1 VDFFPLL
8 YISFQWQVGP
18 IAIAKRNGVWEVA
31 RGEAARLFNHVKLS
45 VRTKWFRLMLQQFLK
60 DARVCHV
67 TCTTRP
73 FSQWVCCHRGALGF
87 QIRDDVFQRVEEFL
101 HEQLGT
107 PATGSGKLLERVHGI

>member
-1 VDFFPLL
+1 M
-8 YISFQWQVGP
+8 
-18 IAIAKRNGVWEVA
+18 WEVA

-73 FSQWVCCHRGALGF
+73 YSQWVCCHRGALGF
-87 QIRDDVFQRVEEFL
+87 QIRDDVFQRVEDFL
-101 HEQLGT
+101 REQLGT